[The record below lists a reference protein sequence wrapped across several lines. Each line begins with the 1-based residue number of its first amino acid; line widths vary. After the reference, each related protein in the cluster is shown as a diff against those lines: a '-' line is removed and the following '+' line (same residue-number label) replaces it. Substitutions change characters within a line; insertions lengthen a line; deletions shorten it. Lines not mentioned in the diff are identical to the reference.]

1 MKYRYRLERSRII
14 PGTGNYKLF
23 EILEKDFEARS
34 TLTLP
39 ALDLTA
45 LIELSQLVSGWSDK
59 TVFKRG
65 IVPPRGA
72 RYSLPEG
79 VALPVE
85 TSEPRYSVL
94 GEAAHCAHPYHEID
108 DHPEGVNCP
117 TCGAHD

>member
-39 ALDLTA
+39 GLDLDA
-45 LIELSQLVSGWSDK
+45 LLNLSQLVSGWADK
-59 TVFKRG
+59 TVLKRA
-65 IVPPRGA
+65 IVPPRRAVPRIG
-72 RYSLPEG
+72 
-79 VALPVE
+79 E
-85 TSEPRYSVL
+85 TCEEPEPRYTVL
-94 GEAAHCAHPYHEID
+94 GEAAHCAHPYHEIE
-108 DHPEGVNCP
+108 DHPKGVNCP